1 MPYLGLGV
9 HVLVALYFAVH
20 AVRTG
25 QGLYWLF
32 VLFSFPLLGSIVYL
46 VAIYLPESSM
56 QHKAKKMAA
65 SAVQVL
71 DPSRALRQ
79 ARDAFE
85 FTPTAQ
91 NRMRLAEALLEN
103 GQVSESVDC
112 YEQCLSGQFASDP
125 EIRLGAARANF
136 AAGQFSKA
144 VEHLLS
150 IRQLNTDYRAEQV
163 SVLLAKA
170 LAGDGRGMEAQA
182 EFEFAMSRFGGF
194 EVKAE
199 YLIWA
204 FAAQNQA
211 VIERLLGDVQQTI
224 SRWNRYTKNL
234 NRPLLQKLDAAH
246 KQYAR

>member
-46 VAIYLPESSM
+46 VAIYLPESRL
-56 QHKAKKMAA
+56 QHRAKKVAV

-91 NRMRLAEALLEN
+91 NRMRLAEALLEA
-103 GQVSESVDC
+103 GQVSEAVDN

-136 AAGQFSKA
+136 SAGRFGQA
-144 VEHLLS
+144 VEHLRQ
-150 IRQLNTDYRAEQV
+150 IRALNAEYRAEQL

-170 LAGDGRGMEAQA
+170 LFGDGKAEEAQA
-182 EFEFAMSRFGGF
+182 EFEFAVSRFGGF
-194 EVKAE
+194 EAKAE

-204 FAAQNQA
+204 LAVQNEA
-211 VIERLLGDVQQTI
+211 VIQRLQSDIQQTVG
-224 SRWNRYTKNL
+224 RWNLYTKNL
-234 NRPLLQKLDAAH
+234 NRPLLQRLDTAH
-246 KQYAR
+246 RQYTR